1 MRSRFLFVYLHK
13 EKQIG
18 MAKINKNTDEYNS
31 GFWAGVNWKTK
42 KLKEEGNLFQQIH
55 DLISTDISQIWDEQG
70 KGQDG
75 MYSLDPEERLNLNV
89 TQRGDGI
96 IERVFRNK
104 VEGYEQYVER
114 IYVLSCSCGGICILA
129 YKDGYHSDLT
139 YTLFH
144 LGEDDGFFFVHDDAM
159 AGLNYMNK
167 IELIDMVSRAISL
180 LNNNK

>member
-1 MRSRFLFVYLHK
+1 
-13 EKQIG
+13 
-18 MAKINKNTDEYNS
+18 MAKINKNSDEYNS

-55 DLISTDISQIWDEQG
+55 DLISTDISRIWDEQG

-167 IELIDMVSRAISL
+167 TELIDMVSRAISL